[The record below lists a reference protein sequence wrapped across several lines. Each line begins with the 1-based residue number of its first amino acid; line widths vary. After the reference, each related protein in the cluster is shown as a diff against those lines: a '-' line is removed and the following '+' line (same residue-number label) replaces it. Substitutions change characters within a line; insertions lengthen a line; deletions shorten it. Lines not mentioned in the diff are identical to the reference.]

1 MQLDYKLNKIFSQ
14 VYKEIYGK
22 EIKIKEKYNNV
33 LKLEEIEKLEKELST
48 NSVYREMLGYAF
60 FLPEVP
66 RYIKNMKNFDILLLQ
81 IDSEEGSSLNII
93 WRDIGVANCFIER
106 KAQEEKD
113 FSKILYNLDCS

>member
-106 KAQEEKD
+106 KA
-113 FSKILYNLDCS
+113 